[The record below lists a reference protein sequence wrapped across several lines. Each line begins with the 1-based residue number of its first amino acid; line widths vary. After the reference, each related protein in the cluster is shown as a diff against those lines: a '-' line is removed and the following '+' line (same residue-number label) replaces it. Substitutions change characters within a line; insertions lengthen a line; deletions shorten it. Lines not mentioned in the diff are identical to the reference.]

1 MDSVTLIEELERLQN
16 EFGPGK
22 CQLPDFAEATF
33 WVNIDRI
40 EFDTVTQTYR
50 FVSDN

>member
-1 MDSVTLIEELERLQN
+1 MDSVELIEELERLQN
-16 EFGPGK
+16 EFGRGK
-22 CQLPDFAEATF
+22 CQLPDFAEAQF
-33 WVNIDRI
+33 WNDITRI